1 MFNFAKKIA
10 EPLKKSKKSKIFYQ
24 WSALD
29 KIRDKKTISLH
40 VMHTYMSI
48 MKSSNLHDVK
58 KPLNIMIYNCL
69 MKLTLLASI
78 FNWDKQENYY
88 KWLSEKSCR
97 KWERRGNEDCR
108 PR

>member
-1 MFNFAKKIA
+1 
-10 EPLKKSKKSKIFYQ
+10 
-24 WSALD
+24 
-29 KIRDKKTISLH
+29 
-40 VMHTYMSI
+40 MSI

-78 FNWDKQENYY
+78 FNYY
-88 KWLSEKSCR
+88 KWLSVKSCR

-108 PR
+108 PIDRKVKNSICLCMDFITIK